1 MNNIHILKY
10 GGFSMNETYIE
21 EKETYTIENKNYNVT
36 TRVAQQRLS
45 KESLIKLIAKYGM
58 QELQTE
64 DL

>member
-1 MNNIHILKY
+1 
-10 GGFSMNETYIE
+10 MNETYIE